1 MFKLYTL
8 VNEVFYFKNI
18 QCTFALVNSI
28 AGKLF
33 EKDKTSYE
41 RGEGALKHLFFYA
54 KFIFHRN
61 YFY

>member
-1 MFKLYTL
+1 MIKIYTL
-8 VNEVFYFKNI
+8 INEVFFYKDI

-41 RGEGALKHLFFYA
+41 RGGRCF
-54 KFIFHRN
+54 
-61 YFY
+61 